1 MDAGVTMD
9 TTLAF
14 EVVAR
19 LLALRSRV
27 LQVATALVQDWY
39 GAEPGG
45 GTRTILRVILQF
57 FSSGPSLGGL
67 SMTIFT
73 WIVVGTIVAC
83 TSVALL
89 WINKSN
95 MTLSE
100 MAETLETQA
109 RGGSDPD
116 ERSVLASTAMLSRTG
131 RFDP

>member
-19 LLALRSRV
+19 VLALRSRV

-57 FSSGPSLGGL
+57 FSSGPSLGGA
-67 SMTIFT
+67 SMTIFS
-73 WIVVGTIVAC
+73 WIVVGIIVAS

-95 MTLSE
+95 ITLSE
-100 MAETLETQA
+100 VAETLERQA
-109 RGGSDPD
+109 TGGSDPD
-116 ERSVLASTAMLSRTG
+116 KTSVLGNSRDAEPY
-131 RFDP
+131 RQA